1 VPSVTPRQALAR
13 GHLTVTL
20 PVVLIMIAVVLVLRI
35 FLGSNVG
42 LVVGLFAGPGTAWIW
57 WSFMVP
63 RWRDWVIDNG
73 LRAEDVQ
80 RAAKLTGLV
89 WPRGFLFERTEFR
102 RRNGTRGW

>member
-1 VPSVTPRQALAR
+1 VSGVTPRQAVAR

-20 PVVLIMIAVVLVLRI
+20 PVVLIMIAVILVLWI
-35 FLGSNVG
+35 SLGSKGWLIGV
-42 LVVGLFAGPGTAWIW
+42 FAGPGTAWIW

-73 LRAEDVQ
+73 LRPDDVQ
-80 RAAKLTGLV
+80 RAAELTGLV

-102 RRNGTRGW
+102 RRDGTRGW